1 MGNME
6 QNTRRMPQEASTF
19 HQASIGS
26 EPASHL
32 TPATADNL
40 VNEVTVRLPTFMGN
54 MPDIWFQQIESIF
67 KNRRITS
74 DTRKYELVF
83 EALTPDIMEKISD
96 FLRRPPEVDKYS
108 AIKRL
113 LLQRLTDSKQK
124 QILRFL
130 HELQLGDKQPSQFL
144 REMRNL
150 VGDLVHEDFLRTRFL
165 QSMAMNIRTHLV
177 GCIETTLDK
186 LAEMADA
193 ILESCGGAYAMAVSH
208 RNTSPEARRQ
218 QVTEPRLGALDEQV
232 KEILVKLNALGED
245 RRRGHTGDVSHGGYG
260 GERRSRDRTVRHEQ
274 RPRSRTH
281 SGDKGICYY
290 HRRFGIDAQHCLRP
304 CSFSQMDGKQEN

>member
-1 MGNME
+1 MSFDLTRSPPVTRATGRNEDTVNME
-6 QNTRRMPQEASTF
+6 ENTRRMPQEASTF

-32 TPATADNL
+32 TTATADNP
-40 VNEVTVRLPTFMGN
+40 VNEVTVRLPTFLGN
-54 MPDIWFQQIESIF
+54 MPDIWFQQIESTF

-74 DTRKYELVF
+74 DARKFELVF

-113 LLQRLTDSKQK
+113 ILQRLTDSKQK

-130 HELQLGDKQPSQFL
+130 NELQMGDKQPSQFL

-150 VGDLVHEDFLRTRFL
+150 VGNLVHEDVLRTRFL
-165 QSMAMNIRTHLV
+165 QGMPMNIRTHLV

-186 LAEMADA
+186 L
-193 ILESCGGAYAMAVSH
+193 
-208 RNTSPEARRQ
+208 
-218 QVTEPRLGALDEQV
+218 
-232 KEILVKLNALGED
+232 
-245 RRRGHTGDVSHGGYG
+245 
-260 GERRSRDRTVRHEQ
+260 
-274 RPRSRTH
+274 
-281 SGDKGICYY
+281 
-290 HRRFGIDAQHCLRP
+290 
-304 CSFSQMDGKQEN
+304 